1 MEKSFFNLEEDI
13 YICSVY
19 IPPVNSKHFGQNEND
34 PYDDLQ
40 SELMHYSKLG
50 RIMLMGDFN
59 ARKGLLSDSL
69 GGSINDLQFLT
80 NSTDLNSNPDSET
93 FTKLHSLD
101 QSVNRYGRSLV
112 NLCISNKLSIL
123 NGRVKGDLL
132 GKFTCYKP
140 NGASVVDY
148 AILSNALINM
158 LYTSQ
163 FYLYLFSLV
172 IALFHLL

>member
-1 MEKSFFNLEEDI
+1 MEKAFFNLEEDI

-40 SELMHYSKLG
+40 SELMHYSTLG

-69 GGSINDLQFLT
+69 GGSITDLQFLT

-101 QSVNRYGRSLV
+101 
-112 NLCISNKLSIL
+112 
-123 NGRVKGDLL
+123 
-132 GKFTCYKP
+132 
-140 NGASVVDY
+140 
-148 AILSNALINM
+148 
-158 LYTSQ
+158 
-163 FYLYLFSLV
+163 
-172 IALFHLL
+172 